1 MRNIPQ
7 FLIAAPASGTGKTTV
22 SRGLMA
28 VLSRKG
34 YQVQPFKCGPDYI
47 DTKFHERVCHRP
59 SYNLDS
65 FMASGTHLS
74 EIYFQHA
81 QNADVCVVEGMMG
94 LFDGYYRDKGSCSEI
109 AKILRLPVI
118 LVVNAQSA
126 AYSLAALI
134 SGFLH
139 FKYDVKIAGVIF
151 NNVGSQKHE
160 QMLWDVCED
169 LHVPCFG
176 YIPKRP
182 QLAQQSRYLGLDFSE
197 MNDDDALADLIEKH
211 VNWEGILQAT
221 QKEMPFCEVARQPI
235 EKEKKI
241 WVARN
246 DDSFSFIYAEHI
258 DILHNMGQVTFF
270 NPEEDQEIPDDIDL
284 LSPNLLKPMLKLKA
298 TLNDD
303 ARLTLPEV
311 LTALSICTVT
321 NPMIKKAIEC
331 LDKLQGAEAHS
342 TYIMENGDR
351 KTLKELKINLTC
363 ESEFLQDNDYIS

>member
-65 FMASGTHLS
+65 FMASGSHLS

-134 SGFLH
+134 SCLEQ
-139 FKYDVKIAGVIF
+139 VPQGVLKMSETMADTVETSNNIGRVMTEDGCIF
-151 NNVGSQKHE
+151 VSTHTRSFIDQD
-160 QMLWDVCED
+160 M
-169 LHVPCFG
+169 
-176 YIPKRP
+176 
-182 QLAQQSRYLGLDFSE
+182 
-197 MNDDDALADLIEKH
+197 DALSRRIADIFASCGAKSETVALSWH
-211 VNWEGILQAT
+211 SD
-221 QKEMPFCEVARQPI
+221 CEHRAAYRRTSLHQRACGTLNHRGYLARSHRTPTTPCCT
-235 EKEKKI
+235 
-241 WVARN
+241 R
-246 DDSFSFIYAEHI
+246 
-258 DILHNMGQVTFF
+258 VTFPLVCHNTIQTF
-270 NPEEDQEIPDDIDL
+270 SAEVCRHLRNYFYLCDL
-284 LSPNLLKPMLKLKA
+284 
-298 TLNDD
+298 
-303 ARLTLPEV
+303 
-311 LTALSICTVT
+311 
-321 NPMIKKAIEC
+321 
-331 LDKLQGAEAHS
+331 
-342 TYIMENGDR
+342 
-351 KTLKELKINLTC
+351 
-363 ESEFLQDNDYIS
+363 

>member
-65 FMASGTHLS
+65 FMASGKHLS

-139 FKYDVKIAGVIF
+139 FKYDVKISGVIF

-221 QKEMPFCEVARQPI
+221 QKEMPFCEVVRQPI

-246 DDSFSFIYAEHI
+246 DDSFSFIYA
-258 DILHNMGQVTFF
+258 
-270 NPEEDQEIPDDIDL
+270 
-284 LSPNLLKPMLKLKA
+284 
-298 TLNDD
+298 
-303 ARLTLPEV
+303 
-311 LTALSICTVT
+311 
-321 NPMIKKAIEC
+321 
-331 LDKLQGAEAHS
+331 
-342 TYIMENGDR
+342 
-351 KTLKELKINLTC
+351 
-363 ESEFLQDNDYIS
+363 

>member
-1 MRNIPQ
+1 M
-7 FLIAAPASGTGKTTV
+7 
-22 SRGLMA
+22 
-28 VLSRKG
+28 
-34 YQVQPFKCGPDYI
+34 
-47 DTKFHERVCHRP
+47 
-59 SYNLDS
+59 
-65 FMASGTHLS
+65 
-74 EIYFQHA
+74 
-81 QNADVCVVEGMMG
+81 
-94 LFDGYYRDKGSCSEI
+94 
-109 AKILRLPVI
+109 
-118 LVVNAQSA
+118 
-126 AYSLAALI
+126 
-134 SGFLH
+134 
-139 FKYDVKIAGVIF
+139 IF

-221 QKEMPFCEVARQPI
+221 QKEMPFCEVVRQPI

-284 LSPNLLKPMLKLKA
+284 LYLPGGYPEKHAESLAKA
-298 TLNDD
+298 KTTRD
-303 ARLTLPEV
+303 
-311 LTALSICTVT
+311 SIRRYV
-321 NPMIKKAIEC
+321 
-331 LDKLQGAEAHS
+331 
-342 TYIMENGDR
+342 ENGG
-351 KTLKELKINLTC
+351 KTLAECGGMIYLSQGIVGDEEK
-363 ESEFLQDNDYIS
+363 Y